1 MSTSRKLD
9 IDTVLALEQQR
20 CTALVAG
27 DMAVLDALTADD
39 YTHVE
44 SSGGVR
50 DKAGFLAAMGRTDQR
65 FVEWVIVENSV
76 RVYGDVAVA
85 TGCYH
90 NTLQTAA
97 GVQPTKHARHQRVW
111 VRRDGSWRNVAHQ
124 ATALAVPPPATD
136 QPR

>member
-1 MSTSRKLD
+1 MNTSHEAD
-9 IDTVLALEQQR
+9 INAVLALEQQR

-27 DMAVLDALTADD
+27 DVALLDALTAAD

-50 DKAGFLAAMGRTDQR
+50 DKAGFLAAMSRTDQR
-65 FVEWVIVENSV
+65 FVAWVIVENSV

-85 TGCYH
+85 TGRYH

-111 VRRDGSWRNVAHQ
+111 VRCDGQWRNVAHQ
-124 ATALAVPPPATD
+124 ATAVSVPPPAID

>member
-1 MSTSRKLD
+1 MDTST
-9 IDTVLALEQQR
+9 IDAMTTVLDLEQQR
-20 CTALVAG
+20 CAALVAG
-27 DMAVLDALTADD
+27 DITLLDALTAEH

-50 DKAGFLAAMGRTDQR
+50 DKAGFLATMSRTDQR
-65 FVEWVIVENSV
+65 FIEWVIVENTV

-85 TGCYH
+85 TGRYH

-111 VRRDGSWRNVAHQ
+111 VRQQGRWRNVAHQ
-124 ATALAVPPPATD
+124 ATALAVPPT
-136 QPR
+136 